1 MKVKNYWTILLFYRR
16 SNMIIEIILFI
27 IVFTI
32 ILIFARLNFKKC
44 NEVWEKVIFIFY
56 VIIVS
61 IPIILYYL
69 DLWNIPSQ
77 LNLTKNIDSESWLNF
92 LFTYSSTIVSS
103 AIGVTASVYIA
114 LIQIRKNN
122 EDNEKRDKEN
132 LRVQNMPLLKYNID
146 TERKSKGY
154 VSDLIITSIENG
166 QPYELNFSFK
176 NIGLNSIKN
185 IIIDYES
192 DVTNSI
198 YRLSGKNNVISIEKG
213 EEIESNHFLSLELN
227 SITKMKLIVYYEDV
241 LDNWYKQILNITYN
255 ASSIFEKGNY
265 IGKVSYSVEK
275 EERIEEGDINTSA
288 I

>member
-146 TERKSKGY
+146 TERKCKGY